1 MKNNLIIKSF
11 GYIIVFYCGFQALKY
26 DFRID
31 TSFWVLL
38 LLSLPMSMLLSNI
51 VHELGHFLFCKV
63 FKLKI
68 TRIVIGVL
76 QYETKSKKFSLNGT
90 GFLNGKC
97 AFLIGDNLTPI
108 KYFLV
113 FMGGVILN
121 FVTLF
126 VCIVL
131 LYSGIPSL
139 LNYSIAICCT
149 LNILANGLYNKSTD
163 RKLLKE
169 YVKKSKGV

>member
-1 MKNNLIIKSF
+1 MKNNLIVKSF
-11 GYIIVFYCGFQALKY
+11 GYIIVFYCGFAALKY

-76 QYETKSKKFSLNGT
+76 QYETTSKKFSLNGI

-121 FVTLF
+121 IVTI
-126 VCIVL
+126 IVGVML
-131 LYSGIPSL
+131 LHIGINSI
-139 LNYSIAICCT
+139 LNYSIIVCCV
-149 LNILANGLYNKSTD
+149 LNVFANGLYSKSTD

-169 YVKKSKGV
+169 YMQKK